1 MKSLD
6 VDVAIIGGGP
16 AGTTVGSLL
25 KKYAPNLSVTI
36 FERERFPRDH
46 VGESHLPP
54 ASEILHEMGAWEK
67 IEGAQFPI
75 KIGGTYR
82 WGQSDDLWDFEFLP
96 IAEVRDEPRPAKY
109 TGWRTRVAFQVDRMI
124 YDKILLDH
132 AAALGCDVREQTGV
146 RQVCHENGRI
156 NSLVLDDETV
166 VKAHYY
172 IDGSGGV
179 GLVRRELDI
188 PTDVVNDLKNI
199 AIWDYW
205 ENAEWAIQI
214 GVGGTRI
221 QVMSLGYGWIWFIP
235 ISPTRTSVGLVIP
248 AQTYKDRG
256 QSADETYMTALREDP
271 RISALI
277 KNAVREGNVR
287 TTKDWSFV
295 ASRTV
300 GPNWFLCGESA
311 GFADPILSAGVTLT
325 HLGARDCAYTIV
337 ELEKGELD
345 RAWLL
350 KIYDEAQRLR
360 IWQHI
365 RFAQFWYTGNGR
377 FTDLKQVTA
386 DIAKDAGYEFDPN
399 AAFKWFASGTFTNDS
414 PTATLA
420 HHSVATA
427 KYLAQH
433 ITQQE
438 VTWEVAKVNRLR
450 TNFDGASEEQ
460 AAEFY
465 GGSIHPIRCYRR
477 DGKILRLSNLNELL
491 VKGIQAEPDSVKLF
505 GLIQAHFQRYASHPA
520 EVQERMIRSVEAL
533 EALLLEGWV
542 TGSHDPSRPIVNMK
556 TPWEPGPYVHPNVDP
571 QPGAITAE
579 LKA

>member
-1 MKSLD
+1 MKSMN

-16 AGTTVGSLL
+16 AGATVGSLL
-25 KKYAPNLSVTI
+25 KKYDPSLRVAI
-36 FERERFPRDH
+36 FEREKFPRDH

-54 ASEILHEMGAWEK
+54 ASEILYEMGAWEK
-67 IEGAQFPI
+67 IEAANFPI

-96 IAEVRDEPRPAKY
+96 IAEVEDEPRPAQFR
-109 TGWRTRVAFQVDRMI
+109 GWRTRVAFQVDRMI

-132 AAALGCDVREQTGV
+132 ASEMGCQVFEETGV
-146 RQVCHENGRI
+146 RDVNHENDTISGLI
-156 NSLVLDDETV
+156 LDDGTTV
-166 VKAHYY
+166 TARYY
-172 IDGSGGV
+172 VDGSGGV
-179 GLVRRELDI
+179 GFLRRALGI

-205 ENAEWAIQI
+205 ENADWAIQI

-235 ISPTRTSVGLVIP
+235 IGPTRTSVGLVIP
-248 AQTYKDRG
+248 AQTYKDKG
-256 QSADETYMTALREDP
+256 LSADETYMRAIKEDP
-271 RISALI
+271 RISALL
-277 KNAVREGNVR
+277 KNATREEKVR

-295 ASRTV
+295 AGRTV
-300 GPNWFLCGESA
+300 GRNWFLCGESA

-325 HLGARDCAYTIV
+325 HLGGRDCAYTI
-337 ELEKGELD
+337 LELD
-345 RAWLL
+345 KKDLDADWLR

-377 FTDLKQVTA
+377 FKDLKNVTA
-386 DIAKDAGYEFDPN
+386 QIAKDAGYEFDPN

-427 KYLAQH
+427 KYIAQH

-438 VTWEVAKVNRLR
+438 VTWEVAKVNRLKVD
-450 TNFDGASEEQ
+450 FHGASREN

-465 GGSIHPIRCYRR
+465 GGRIHVIECYRR
-477 DGKILRLSNLNELL
+477 NGKILRLSNLNDIL
-491 VKGIQAEPDSVKLF
+491 VKAITSEPDAINVF
-505 GLIQAHFQRYASHPA
+505 GLLQAHFQRYARHPA

-542 TGSHDPSRPIVNMK
+542 TGEINLARPMVNMK
-556 TPWEPGPYVHPNVDP
+556 TPWEPGPYIHPNLDKRP
-571 QPGAITAE
+571 EE
-579 LKA
+579 LSVEAVV